1 MDATEES
8 PVKVP
13 VPLASD
19 RDLFIDD
26 DGSGLEIDESSG
38 SGWGP
43 GPGPDDEDGRGSG
56 DAPPDDEDFSP
67 RILSFTSTT
76 TTTSTTTQEPQTT
89 PFVETPTVDLY
100 HTGTEQKPAPE
111 EPRGAGEDTPSRP
124 EPDISISGEDAN
136 QGTVRIP
143 LLFTCLNLRP
153 SKRER
158 NFVALKTY
166 YITKHNK
173 MSKSLLLTR
182 LAGRYPFLGISSPLF
197 TSLCICIFIFVCN
210 TEFTYIHVTI
220 IPFQNQDPLGT
231 NVGAESRPVD
241 NVVFIMNAKPE
252 DRATSFFA
260 QPGIL
265 AAVIGGAV
273 VGLLCAILV
282 VMFIVYRMR
291 KKDEGSYAL
300 DEPKRSPA
308 AASYGKGQNNRE
320 FYA

>member
-1 MDATEES
+1 MHLRIYLWLSCVALAGYVRATE
-8 PVKVP
+8 VP
-13 VPLASD
+13 VAESDTLHDHEPLASD

-56 DAPPDDEDFSP
+56 DSRLTLTDDEDYVP
-67 RILSFTSTT
+67 RTIPTT
-76 TTTSTTTQEPQTT
+76 TTTTT
-89 PFVETPTVDLY
+89 ETPIVPETVAPDYVDPRVLD
-100 HTGTEQKPAPE
+100 EKPGPGADSA
-111 EPRGAGEDTPSRP
+111 RGAGEEQPSRP
-124 EPDISISGEDAN
+124 DQDPISISSEDAN
-136 QGTVRIP
+136 PGTD
-143 LLFTCLNLRP
+143 
-153 SKRER
+153 
-158 NFVALKTY
+158 
-166 YITKHNK
+166 
-173 MSKSLLLTR
+173 
-182 LAGRYPFLGISSPLF
+182 
-197 TSLCICIFIFVCN
+197 
-210 TEFTYIHVTI
+210 
-220 IPFQNQDPLGT
+220 QDPSGT
-231 NVGAESRPVD
+231 NVGAESRPQD
-241 NVVFIMNAKPE
+241 NVVFIMNAKAE